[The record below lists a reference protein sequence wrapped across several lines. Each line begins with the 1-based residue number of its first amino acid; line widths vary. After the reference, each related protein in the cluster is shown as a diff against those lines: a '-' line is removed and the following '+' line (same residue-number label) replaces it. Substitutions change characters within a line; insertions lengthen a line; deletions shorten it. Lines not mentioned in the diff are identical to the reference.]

1 VRAVL
6 EQAGAATRVELVV
19 FERYDAG

>member
-6 EQAGAATRVELVV
+6 EHAGAATRVELVV